1 MLTYPHINPIAI
13 SIGPIFGVGPLR
25 VHWYGIMYLIG
36 FVGRMVAGAIPRAA
50 ARIDVVRFGYR

>member
-13 SIGPIFGVGPLR
+13 SIGPSSARPLH

-36 FVGRMVAGAIPRAA
+36 FVAALVAGAISRAPA
-50 ARIDVVRFGYR
+50 GIDLDGARNR